1 MFYALIILFSF
12 DYFFFL
18 LLKILNI
25 RRFDQQQNTSISKL
39 RGKTSWNRR
48 KHWNRCIDQIIAAL
62 KQCQRSWR
70 QPNTGFIRGKERT
83 QMSAL
88 TTTTQPWCSANC
100 FHGEHTGW
108 WWPVFH
114 CRQKTSSQY
123 VCVCVWEWNPGYLPI
138 ASSMMLI
145 WLSEGDR
152 IFGGLSVRGAVEW
165 QTETKMLKMATSSF
179 PSGLCVYD

>member
-1 MFYALIILFSF
+1 MFWKATEHQP
-12 DYFFFL
+12 
-18 LLKILNI
+18 
-25 RRFDQQQNTSISKL
+25 QQK
-39 RGKTSWNRR
+39 KTKNLHKTWNRR
-48 KHWNRCIDQIIAAL
+48 KHGNRCIDQIIAAL

-70 QPNTGFIRGKERT
+70 QPNTGLIRGKERT

-88 TTTTQPWCSANC
+88 TTTIQPWCSANC
-100 FHGEHTGW
+100 CQGEHTGW

-114 CRQKTSSQY
+114 YRQKTSSQC
-123 VCVCVWEWNPGYLPI
+123 VCVCVREWNPGYLPI

-165 QTETKMLKMATSSF
+165 QTETNVLKMATSSF
-179 PSGLCVYD
+179 LSGLCVYD